1 MPFANAYQPNDIMIA
16 KFSTGLRGAFVAPR
30 PQWYRSA
37 MNLLLRIHSQS
48 RVGKQIL
55 AGSLVAALALAAH
68 PALAGYDEGFVARQ
82 RGDFA
87 AAIKEFTAAAE
98 TGDARSQFA
107 LGAMYRNG
115 EGVAPDPAAAANWY
129 RRAAQQG
136 HVDAQYNLGLLY
148 RNGVGV
154 AKDDA
159 IAATW
164 YIQAARQGL
173 AQAQYNLAV
182 MYQIGAGVQVDLTEA
197 FAWLTLAALQGQVGA
212 EAALGRLAVTFNPQ
226 QTAAAERKAEAYI
239 DQFGRKP
246 AAGAP
251 VGATPAPA
259 AAPATP
265 EVRAMP

>member
-1 MPFANAYQPNDIMIA
+1 MIA
-16 KFSTGLRGAFVAPR
+16 KFSTGLRGFFVAPLAE
-30 PQWYRSA
+30 WYRPA
-37 MNLLLRIHSQS
+37 MNQFFRVRRQT
-48 RVGKQIL
+48 RVGKQIVA
-55 AGSLVAALALAAH
+55 AGLVAALALGGQ

-82 RGDFA
+82 RGDYA
-87 AAIKEFTAAAE
+87 SAIKEFTTAAE
-98 TGDARSQFA
+98 AGEARAQFA

-115 EGVAPDPAAAANWY
+115 EGVPPDPAAAANWY

-212 EAALGRLAVTFNPQ
+212 EAALGRLAVTLTPQ
-226 QTAAAERKAEAYI
+226 QTTAAERKAETYI

-246 AAGAP
+246 APATP
-251 VGATPAPA
+251 GATPAGTPA
-259 AAPATP
+259 AAPAAP
-265 EVRAMP
+265 EVRATP

>member
-1 MPFANAYQPNDIMIA
+1 MIA
-16 KFSTGLRGAFVAPR
+16 KFSTGLRGVFVAPR

-37 MNLLLRIHSQS
+37 MNHLLRIRTPS

-55 AGSLVAALALAAH
+55 AAGVLVALALGVS
-68 PALAGYDEGFVARQ
+68 PSLAGYDEGFVARQ
-82 RGDFA
+82 RGDYA
-87 AAIKEFTAAAE
+87 GAIREFTAAAE
-98 TGDARSQFA
+98 AGDARAQFA

-212 EAALGRLAVTFNPQ
+212 EAALGRLAVTLNPQ
-226 QTAAAERKAEAYI
+226 QTTAAERKAEAYI

-246 AAGAP
+246 AARAPAGAP
-251 VGATPAPA
+251 AGTP
-259 AAPATP
+259 APATP
-265 EVRAMP
+265 EVRATP